1 MDLTDFNQYV
11 ADEGMLAGKL
21 QYLSEGLEDILAVFV
36 EGKFLGIELP
46 NSIVL
51 RIDETSPSIKGAS
64 VSARTKPA
72 KFSTG
77 LVVQVPEYIGVGE
90 KNKDQHCDRR
100 IYFQS
105 MIIRADDIPEKEI
118 QFSAMRASGPGGQH
132 VNKTSN
138 AVHLKFDISLPHCQ
152 EKSKMGCLGSKI
164 QGLQLQV
171 FWLSRLVPSAV
182 KKNRGDALDRL
193 DQLAAA
199 QKEKKEKKK
208 RAFVRFKEAAS

>member
-1 MDLTDFNQYV
+1 MRANELKRGDLVDFDGQCCLVKKIDTRSPSARGASTLYKIRLDNLVTGQKKEINVKGDFLLSELNSEKLKVQFSYQDSGQYFFMDLTDFNQYV

-64 VSARTKPA
+64 ASARTKPA

-90 KNKDQHCDRR
+90 KIKINTATGEY
-100 IYFQS
+100 IS
-105 MIIRADDIPEKEI
+105 RA
-118 QFSAMRASGPGGQH
+118 
-132 VNKTSN
+132 
-138 AVHLKFDISLPHCQ
+138 
-152 EKSKMGCLGSKI
+152 
-164 QGLQLQV
+164 
-171 FWLSRLVPSAV
+171 
-182 KKNRGDALDRL
+182 
-193 DQLAAA
+193 
-199 QKEKKEKKK
+199 
-208 RAFVRFKEAAS
+208 

>member
-1 MDLTDFNQYV
+1 MRANELKRGDLVEFDGQSCLVKKIDTRSPSARGASTLYKIRLDNLVTGQKKEINVKGDFLLSELNSEKLKVQFSYQDSGQYFFMDLTDFNQYV

-90 KNKDQHCDRR
+90 KIKINTATGEY
-100 IYFQS
+100 IS
-105 MIIRADDIPEKEI
+105 RA
-118 QFSAMRASGPGGQH
+118 
-132 VNKTSN
+132 
-138 AVHLKFDISLPHCQ
+138 
-152 EKSKMGCLGSKI
+152 
-164 QGLQLQV
+164 
-171 FWLSRLVPSAV
+171 
-182 KKNRGDALDRL
+182 
-193 DQLAAA
+193 
-199 QKEKKEKKK
+199 
-208 RAFVRFKEAAS
+208 

>member
-1 MDLTDFNQYV
+1 MRLGTKKKGFMRANELKRGDLVDFDGQSCLVKKIDTRSPSARGASTLYKIRLDNLVTGQKKEINVKGDFLLSELNSEKLKVQFSYQDSGQYFFMNLTDFNQYV

-64 VSARTKPA
+64 ASARTKPA

-90 KNKDQHCDRR
+90 KIKINTATGEY
-100 IYFQS
+100 IS
-105 MIIRADDIPEKEI
+105 RA
-118 QFSAMRASGPGGQH
+118 
-132 VNKTSN
+132 
-138 AVHLKFDISLPHCQ
+138 
-152 EKSKMGCLGSKI
+152 
-164 QGLQLQV
+164 
-171 FWLSRLVPSAV
+171 
-182 KKNRGDALDRL
+182 
-193 DQLAAA
+193 
-199 QKEKKEKKK
+199 
-208 RAFVRFKEAAS
+208 

>member
-1 MDLTDFNQYV
+1 MKVWLLKKRFMRANELKRGDLVEFDGQSCLVKKIDTRSPSARGASTLYKIRLDNLVTGQKKEINVKGDFLLSELNSEKLKVQFSYQDSGQYFFMNLTDFNQYV

-64 VSARTKPA
+64 ASARTKPA

-90 KNKDQHCDRR
+90 KIKINTATGEY
-100 IYFQS
+100 IS
-105 MIIRADDIPEKEI
+105 RA
-118 QFSAMRASGPGGQH
+118 
-132 VNKTSN
+132 
-138 AVHLKFDISLPHCQ
+138 
-152 EKSKMGCLGSKI
+152 
-164 QGLQLQV
+164 
-171 FWLSRLVPSAV
+171 
-182 KKNRGDALDRL
+182 
-193 DQLAAA
+193 
-199 QKEKKEKKK
+199 
-208 RAFVRFKEAAS
+208 